1 MITYQWDHD
10 DLAYVQKKLGSMS
23 AHAPRALRDAVNNTA
38 VTARKLLLQEAQ
50 KRYTVKASGFNSRA
64 NIVKAT
70 LATQTAWIKVN
81 GKPLS
86 MPRYHYTAPRSGVR
100 AEILAGTGLKPVVG
114 SSGIKAFRRKVA
126 TGKKNVE
133 AGRIRTH
140 SEEMTGK
147 RTDTSIPKSEK
158 SATLILQ
165 RVGEDRY
172 PLKALTSPSVP
183 KQIEMVYDGRSITST
198 PLKKEI
204 EKIYQANVDKQIQ
217 RFLNQ

>member
-23 AHAPRALRDAVNNTA
+23 AQAPRALRDAVNNTA

-70 LATQTAWIKVN
+70 LATQTAWIKVK
-81 GKPLS
+81 GSTLT
-86 MPRYHYTAPRSGVR
+86 MPRYHYTAPKSGVKS
-100 AEILAGTGLKPVVG
+100 EVLAGSGLKTVIGP
-114 SSGIKAFRRKVA
+114 SGIKAFMAKGLVFQRK
-126 TGKKNVE
+126 GKSRLPV
-133 AGRIRTH
+133 
-140 SEEMTGK
+140 
-147 RTDTSIPKSEK
+147 
-158 SATLILQ
+158 
-165 RVGEDRY
+165 
-172 PLKALTSPSVP
+172 KALRSPSVP

>member
-23 AHAPRALRDAVNNTA
+23 AQAPRALRDAVNNTA

-70 LATQTAWIKVN
+70 LASQTAWIKVK
-81 GKPLS
+81 GRTLTT
-86 MPRYHYTAPRSGVR
+86 PRYRYTAPRTGAAK
-100 AEILAGTGLKPVVG
+100 AEVLAGSGLKPIIG
-114 SSGIKAFRRKVA
+114 ANGIKAFVAKVTSGKSKTNQIMQRKGADRLPV
-126 TGKKNVE
+126 
-133 AGRIRTH
+133 
-140 SEEMTGK
+140 
-147 RTDTSIPKSEK
+147 
-158 SATLILQ
+158 
-165 RVGEDRY
+165 RVMR
-172 PLKALTSPSVP
+172 SPSVP
-183 KQIEMVYDGRSITST
+183 KQIEMVYDGRAITST

-204 EKIYQANVDKQIQ
+204 EKIYQANVQKQIQ